1 MNMNRVSINP
11 DLLRW
16 ACERSR
22 LDTIELET
30 RFPKLA
36 EWEAGETLPTLKQL
50 EKFARATHVPI
61 GYLFLPA
68 PIEEPLPIPDFRTL
82 TGRAISRP
90 SPNLLDMLYVCQER
104 QSWYRE
110 FMQVHRLPGP
120 TFVGSVTTKSARED
134 VAQAMRETLDFDLDA
149 RRDCPTWAEA
159 LRRFIA
165 QADQAGILVMVSG
178 VVQNN
183 NRRHL
188 DPDEF
193 RGFALTDELAPLVF
207 INGADTKAAQMF
219 TLAHEL
225 AHIWLGASAL
235 SDASPVAVPSQHVES
250 WCNQVAAELLVPL
263 QILRAE
269 LKSGE
274 SLDQTLSRLA
284 RRFKVSSLVILRRLL
299 DVGWLNRTAFSVAYA
314 DELRRLTHVT
324 KGSGGNFYLTTAVR
338 VSRRFARSLVES
350 TLEGQTLYR
359 DAFRMLGISK
369 TKTFHELGRSLNFL
383 I

>member
-1 MNMNRVSINP
+1 MNRVTINP
-11 DLLRW
+11 ELLRW

-22 LDTIELET
+22 LDTIELEK

-36 EWEAGETLPTLKQL
+36 EWETGEPLPTLKQL

-61 GYLFLPA
+61 GYLFLPT
-68 PIEEPLPIPDFRTL
+68 PPDEPLPIPDFRTL
-82 TGRAISRP
+82 KGRAITRP

-120 TFVGSVTTKSARED
+120 TFVGSVTTKSAPAD
-134 VAQAMRETLDFDLDA
+134 VAQTMRETLDFDLDS

-165 QADQAGILVMVSG
+165 QSDQAGILVMVSG

-193 RGFALTDELAPLVF
+193 RGFAMADELAPLVF
-207 INGADTKAAQMF
+207 INGADTKAAQQMF

-225 AHIWLGASAL
+225 AHVWLGASAL
-235 SDASPVAVPSQHVES
+235 SDATPVNVPSQHVES

-263 QILRAE
+263 KVLRAE
-269 LKSGE
+269 LQSGE
-274 SLDQTLSRLA
+274 PLDQTLPRLA
-284 RRFKVSSLVILRRLL
+284 RRFKVSALVILRRLL
-299 DVGWLNRTAFSVAYA
+299 DVDWLSRATFSAAYA
-314 DELRRLTHVT
+314 DELRRLADTA

-338 VSRRFARSLVES
+338 VSRRFALSLIES

-369 TKTFHELGRSLNFL
+369 TKTFHELGRSLNLL